1 MQKTNIEWCVNPD
14 GTQGYTSNPIKGY
27 CPNDCPYCYAHR
39 FYERFNLNK
48 TIRLELEPETK
59 DWKKLKE
66 PSRIFVGSTIDMYH
80 PDIHNVW
87 ISDIIIESINY
98 PQHTFITLT
107 KYPENLYKYSFP
119 KNWWLGTT
127 IDYKNINR
135 YYNLIDTFSENKL
148 FISFEPLLSSMV
160 TINLSAID
168 WIIIGGKFPGPLH
181 KKEWIDDLVSRADK
195 LNIPIFIKKNAN
207 YLIERK
213 EFPI

>member
-1 MQKTNIEWCVNPD
+1 MQKTDIDWAD
-14 GTQGYTSNPIKGY
+14 YTWNPIKGY
-27 CPNDCPYCYAHR
+27 CPNTCSYCYAHR
-39 FYERFNLNK
+39 MYNRFGWDKNLRYD
-48 TIRLELEPETK
+48 TIEMNRIHK
-59 DWKKLKE
+59 IKK

-80 PDIHNVW
+80 SVINQGW
-87 ISDIIIESINY
+87 IRTIIEMSKLH
-98 PQHTFITLT
+98 PEHTFITLT

-168 WIIIGGKFPGPLH
+168 WIIIGGKFPSPLH
-181 KKEWIDDLVSRADK
+181 KNEWIDDLVSRADK
-195 LNIPIFIKKNAN
+195 LNIPIFIKKNAR
-207 YLIERK
+207 YPIERK
-213 EFPI
+213 EFPV

>member
-1 MQKTNIEWCVNPD
+1 MQKTKIDWAD
-14 GTQGYTSNPIKGY
+14 YTWNPIKGY
-27 CPNDCPYCYAHR
+27 CPNTCSYCYAHR
-39 FYERFNLNK
+39 MYNRFGWDKNLRYD
-48 TIRLELEPETK
+48 TIEMNRIHK
-59 DWKKLKE
+59 IKK

-80 PDIHNVW
+80 SVINQGW
-87 ISDIIIESINY
+87 IRTIIEMSKLH
-98 PQHTFITLT
+98 PEHTFITLT

-168 WIIIGGKFPGPLH
+168 WIIIGGKFPSPLH
-181 KKEWIDDLVSRADK
+181 KNEWIDDIVWRADK

-207 YLIERK
+207 YPIERK